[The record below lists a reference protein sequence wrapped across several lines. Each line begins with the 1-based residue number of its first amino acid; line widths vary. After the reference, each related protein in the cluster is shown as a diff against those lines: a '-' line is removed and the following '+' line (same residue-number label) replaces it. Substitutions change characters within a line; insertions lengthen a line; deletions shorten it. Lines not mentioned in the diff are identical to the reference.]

1 MADDNIAEI
10 AAREL
15 AKREEEA
22 ALLQAAQDAEAD
34 NSNTDERSLADRGLA
49 TAFGIKETFNALP
62 PAAQTGLAAAGGF
75 SAAQLAGKVA
85 GQAGKVI
92 KKTARSPLAI
102 FGLAAIGAG
111 QKAPGESDKAYRSRL
126 RRVMENSGYEE
137 LAPNR
142 RPTNSDT
149 QEDTDKL
156 RGGGF

>member
-75 SAAQLAGKVA
+75 SAAQLAGKV
-85 GQAGKVI
+85 I